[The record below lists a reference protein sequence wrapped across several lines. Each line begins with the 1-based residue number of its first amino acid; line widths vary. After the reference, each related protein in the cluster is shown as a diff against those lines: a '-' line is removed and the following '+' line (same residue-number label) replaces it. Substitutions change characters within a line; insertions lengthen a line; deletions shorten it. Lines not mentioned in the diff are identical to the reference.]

1 MQLRMKLASVVIAGA
16 ASVALAGTPALAS
29 SQASASRAR
38 TGPEVIFGAVH
49 GKAAL
54 VHAPVIPLRLRGVV
68 NTRSGVNLGGKG
80 PHKGSI
86 KTLRTGA
93 GKLTIMVTRRPQN
106 THSLNTKTCRIS
118 FATDIR
124 LTVVGSKS
132 TRAFAGAS
140 GPGAVQVAFG
150 FTAPRFTSGPNK
162 GKCNFH
168 GRPKTKGAVAS
179 FLGSLVLTVR

>member
-1 MQLRMKLASVVIAGA
+1 MQFRVKLAAVAMAGA
-16 ASVALAGTPALAS
+16 ASVALAGAPALAS
-29 SQASASRAR
+29 SHAGAGTAR

-54 VHAPVIPLRLRGVV
+54 VHSPVIPLRLRGVV

-80 PHKGSI
+80 PHKGDT

-106 THSLNTKTCRIS
+106 MHSLNTKTCRAS
-118 FATDIR
+118 FGTDIR
-124 LTVVGSKS
+124 LTVVGSRS
-132 TRAFAGAS
+132 TGAFAGAS

-150 FTAPRFTSGPNK
+150 FTAPRFTSGPKK
-162 GKCNFH
+162 GQCNFR
-168 GRPKTKGAVAS
+168 GRPKTRGAVAS
-179 FLGSLVLTVR
+179 FLGSVVLTVR